1 MEHEFFG
8 LADIQQNKKYD
19 LGEALAEKVF
29 VDNSIP
35 EETIADYYSKL
46 DYNQTNNEHK
56 LMLSLFIKDKDITNV
71 FNYLKN
77 QPFYCTMDDL
87 TLYIYTRRLCNKPI
101 KKSEIK
107 RILKLKHKLT
117 QILAE
122 DPLPKII
129 YKQKTFLHF

>member
-1 MEHEFFG
+1 MEHEFFA

-19 LGEALAEKVF
+19 LGEALAQKVF
-29 VDNSIP
+29 VDDSIP

-77 QPFYCTMDDL
+77 QPFYANMDDL

-101 KKSEIK
+101 KKAEIK
-107 RILKLKHKLT
+107 RILKMKSKLT
-117 QILAE
+117 ELLAA

>member
-1 MEHEFFG
+1 MEHEFFT
-8 LADIQQNKKYD
+8 LADIRQNKKYD

-77 QPFYCTMDDL
+77 QQFYSTMDDL

-107 RILKLKHKLT
+107 KILKMKSKLT
-117 QILAE
+117 ELLAA

>member
-1 MEHEFFG
+1 MDHEFFT

-19 LGEALAEKVF
+19 LGESLAQKVF
-29 VDNSIP
+29 VNDSIP

-77 QPFYCTMDDL
+77 QPFYANMDDL

-101 KKSEIK
+101 KKAEIK
-107 RILKLKHKLT
+107 RILKMKSKLT
-117 QILAE
+117 EILAA

>member
-77 QPFYCTMDDL
+77 QPFYSNMDDL

-107 RILKLKHKLT
+107 KILKMKSKLT
-117 QILAE
+117 ELLAA